1 MPDMPEQEGLKKA
14 ERLLSLLINLLS
26 QPERKWRTSEVAELL
41 HVSPDTAARD
51 LRDLNLTGHVPLT
64 FDGKT
69 RDFVWF
75 ISPESRPTLPPLSL
89 GYAEG
94 AALYAAARLL
104 SQQHD
109 ERNDS
114 VTSAIL
120 KLIAVLPE
128 PLRPHLEATITKLAQ
143 PEAARTNISAVFD
156 ALSQGWLLRR
166 VVRLHY
172 EPQHKS
178 PFTCDFAP
186 YLLEPSGIGRTIYF
200 IGAST
205 PPGGLRTYKLE
216 RIRYAELTD
225 TSFELLPDFDGPALL
240 RRAWGVMYGDGEC
253 THIKLRFSQFV
264 NRRVRETR
272 WHPSETVTETSEGL
286 FWEADIGDVTEIRPW
301 IRTWGADCE
310 VLEPDD
316 LREEMM
322 AEARR
327 LARLYE
333 INPRRPT
340 ADDDEPDQTFLDT
353 LFGKE

>member
-1 MPDMPEQEGLKKA
+1 MSEQEALKKA
-14 ERLLSLLINLLS
+14 ERLLSLFMNLMS
-26 QPERKWRTSEVAELL
+26 QPERKWRASEVAELL
-41 HVSPDTAARD
+41 HVSPDTATRDLQDLSRSGLVPLVSEGKARD
-51 LRDLNLTGHVPLT
+51 Y
-64 FDGKT
+64 
-69 RDFVWF
+69 VWF
-75 ISPESRPTLPPLSL
+75 ISPDSRAALPPLRL

-114 VTSAIL
+114 VNSAIL

-128 PLRPHLEATITKLAQ
+128 PLRPHLEATIAKLAQ

-166 VVRLHY
+166 IVRLHY

-178 PFTCDFAP
+178 PYTCDFAP

-205 PPGGLRTYKLE
+205 PPSGLRTYKLE

-225 TSFELLPDFDGPALL
+225 TSFELPDDFDGPELL

-253 THIKLRFSQFV
+253 AHVRLRFSQFV

-272 WHPSETVTETSEGL
+272 WHPSETITETAEGL
-286 FWEADIGDVTEIRPW
+286 FWEADIGDITEIRPW

-310 VLEPDD
+310 VLEPAD

-322 AEARR
+322 AHTRH
-327 LARLYE
+327 LSRLYG
-333 INPRRPT
+333 IALKQVPS
-340 ADDDEPDQTFLDT
+340 DGPDQSLLDD
-353 LFGKE
+353 LFAEE